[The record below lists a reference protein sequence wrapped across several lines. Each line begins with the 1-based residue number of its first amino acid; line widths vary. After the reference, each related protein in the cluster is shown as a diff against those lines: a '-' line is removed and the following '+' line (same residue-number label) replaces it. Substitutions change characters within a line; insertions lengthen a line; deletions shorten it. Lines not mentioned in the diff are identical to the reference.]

1 MLRRHSPPAGKCIT
15 KAAQA
20 EIHGGEDLPEP
31 INLFEGTPRAAPEE
45 IFTVLLDHE
54 GVRIER
60 IISTGQA
67 TPADAPYCQEHDEWV
82 LLLSG
87 SAGLWIEADGEY
99 SLRPGDCMVVPAGR
113 RHRVTWTASGEPTIW
128 LAIHFSAPAINGR
141 QADVAGAAI

>member
-1 MLRRHSPPAGKCIT
+1 MEE
-15 KAAQA
+15 Q
-20 EIHGGEDLPEP
+20 DLPEP
-31 INLFEGTPRAAPEE
+31 INLFEGAPRAAPEE
-45 IFTVLLDHE
+45 IFTVLLQHD

-99 SLRPGDCMVVPAGR
+99 SLRPGDCMVIAAGS
-113 RHRVTWTASGEPTIW
+113 RHRVTRTASGEPTIW
-128 LAIHFSAPAINGR
+128 LAIHFQDRPIKGL
-141 QADVAGAAI
+141 QPDVAGAAI

>member
-1 MLRRHSPPAGKCIT
+1 MPN
-15 KAAQA
+15 
-20 EIHGGEDLPEP
+20 P
-31 INLFEGTPRAAPEE
+31 INVFDGAPQAAPEE
-45 IFTVLLDHE
+45 IFTVLHQHD

-67 TPADAPYCQEHDEWV
+67 TPVDAPYCQEHDEWI

-99 SLRPGDCMVVPAGR
+99 NLRPGDCMVIAAGR

-128 LAIHFSAPAINGR
+128 LAIHFRGRAIKGL
-141 QADVAGAAI
+141 QPDAAESDHMMQERPNITDDA